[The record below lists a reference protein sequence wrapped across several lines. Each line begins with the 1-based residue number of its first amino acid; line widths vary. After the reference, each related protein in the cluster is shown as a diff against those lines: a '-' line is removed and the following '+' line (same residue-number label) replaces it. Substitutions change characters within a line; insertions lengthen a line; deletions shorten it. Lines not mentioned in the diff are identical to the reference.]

1 MERIRGGFSSKPV
14 VETAVSEPVGTR
26 GMWVEQGELW
36 RQRARSTVT
45 VRPEQREAAPV
56 PAFAHSEIV
65 RRPLQPLATGTQP
78 GVTVY
83 AERRRAPHTE
93 HIARFMTVNRTL
105 DGGRHGDY
113 RLVQMARKANAEYDL
128 WKGPASRVT
137 FLLG

>member
-1 MERIRGGFSSKPV
+1 
-14 VETAVSEPVGTR
+14 
-26 GMWVEQGELW
+26 MWVEQGELW

-45 VRPEQREAAPV
+45 VRPGQSEAAPV
-56 PAFAHSEIV
+56 PTFAHSEIV
-65 RRPLQPLATGTQP
+65 RRPQQPLAARTQTGL
-78 GVTVY
+78 TVY
-83 AERRRAPHTE
+83 AERHRAPHTE